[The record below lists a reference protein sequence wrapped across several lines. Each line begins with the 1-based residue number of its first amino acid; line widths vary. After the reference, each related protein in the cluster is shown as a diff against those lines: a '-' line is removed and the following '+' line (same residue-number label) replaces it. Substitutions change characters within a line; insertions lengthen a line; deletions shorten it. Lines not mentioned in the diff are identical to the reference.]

1 MTLFT
6 SKLKKLTTAALLM
19 SVGSVSVLS
28 HAEVTL
34 LVDDNIKVTAIN
46 GQELKQSIFQPL
58 TKQFTLQPGQHVLT
72 AKYDRLYNLPR
83 DEHDY
88 LRSGNI
94 SVAADLTDNQTYRL
108 TMPGQPEDYGAAKE
122 YAQQPTL
129 AVQQND
135 TVIASQQSVAGNEGG
150 IFSGLGKAIG
160 GVFGGS
166 GDAQLQNQQAI
177 AALGQPTVNTQT
189 STQVNTV
196 NTSPAIVSANTNT
209 YSAIPTSNVSSV
221 SQTIATQ
228 STSTLDQFMQLWLQA
243 TPAEREK
250 MRQWA
255 EK

>member
-6 SKLKKLTTAALLM
+6 SKLKKLTTAALLV

-108 TMPGQPEDYGAAKE
+108 TMPGQPEAYDAAKE

-129 AVQQND
+129 AVQQNN
-135 TVIASQQSVAGNEGG
+135 TLIASQQSVAGNDGS

-177 AALGQPTVNTQT
+177 AALGQPTVNT
-189 STQVNTV
+189 VNAR
-196 NTSPAIVSANTNT
+196 PAIVTSNT
-209 YSAIPTSNVSSV
+209 YSAAPASTVSNVR
-221 SQTIATQ
+221 QATATQ
-228 STSTLDQFMQLWLQA
+228 STATLDQFMQLWLQA

>member
-1 MTLFT
+1 MTTFT
-6 SKLKKLTTAALLM
+6 FKLKKLTLAALLV
-19 SVGSVSVLS
+19 SVGSVSMLA
-28 HAEVTL
+28 HADVTL

-58 TKQFTLQPGQHVLT
+58 TKSFTLQPGQHVLT
-72 AKYDRLYNLPR
+72 AKYDRLYDLPR

-108 TMPGQPEDYGAAKE
+108 TMPGQPEDYAAAKE
-122 YAQQPTL
+122 YAKQPTL
-129 AVQQND
+129 AVQQNN
-135 TVIASQQSVAGNEGG
+135 TVVASQRSVAGNEGS
-150 IFSGLGKAIG
+150 IFSGLGKALG
-160 GVFGGS
+160 GVFGGG

-177 AALGQPTVNTQT
+177 AALGQPTVNSQI
-189 STQVNTV
+189 NTV
-196 NTSPAIVSANTNT
+196 NARPAIVTSNT
-209 YSAIPTSNVSSV
+209 YSAIPVSNVSNV
-221 SQTIATQ
+221 SQPMATQ
-228 STSTLDQFMQLWLQA
+228 STATLDQFMQLWLQA

>member
-1 MTLFT
+1 MTTFT
-6 SKLKKLTTAALLM
+6 FKLKKLTLAALLV
-19 SVGSVSVLS
+19 SVGSVSMLA
-28 HAEVTL
+28 HADVTL

-58 TKQFTLQPGQHVLT
+58 TKSFTLQPGQHVLT
-72 AKYDRLYNLPR
+72 AKYDRLYDLPR

-108 TMPGQPEDYGAAKE
+108 TMPGQPEDYAASKE
-122 YAQQPTL
+122 YAKQPTL
-129 AVQQND
+129 AVQQNN
-135 TVIASQQSVAGNEGG
+135 TVVASQRSIAGNEGS
-150 IFSGLGKAIG
+150 IFSGLGKALG
-160 GVFGGS
+160 GVFGGG

-177 AALGQPTVNTQT
+177 AALGQPTVNSQI
-189 STQVNTV
+189 NTV
-196 NTSPAIVSANTNT
+196 NARPAIVTSNT
-209 YSAIPTSNVSSV
+209 YSAIPVSNVSNV
-221 SQTIATQ
+221 SQPTATQ
-228 STSTLDQFMQLWLQA
+228 STATLDQFMQLWLQA